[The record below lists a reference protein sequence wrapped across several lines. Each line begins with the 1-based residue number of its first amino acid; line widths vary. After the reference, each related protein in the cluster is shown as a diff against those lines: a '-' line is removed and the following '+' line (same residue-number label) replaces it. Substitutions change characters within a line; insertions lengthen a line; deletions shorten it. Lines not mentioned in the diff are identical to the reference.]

1 MSCPR
6 YVTLFISR
14 YAGSNPQTPNPTPPS
29 TPPASRAR
37 SRPCASVSFLT
48 YSLFLFT
55 RAHVPSDGP
64 STNPPVPCYAFASR
78 LHAPRHAACPSPLP
92 SRCLG
97 PCLLS
102 YAMHPTPPLTHLLS
116 IYSRR
121 RDHDLPLSSPSLFPS
136 HMLSCSCVL
145 PSYVSGSPVITTTTC
160 IAFPFARVYTQV
172 LLLLHT

>member
-1 MSCPR
+1 MNGLSVGVSACVL
-6 YVTLFISR
+6 YVLSPLRDAVHFPVCR
-14 YAGSNPQTPNPTPPS
+14 LLPQTPNP

-64 STNPPVPCYAFASR
+64 STNPPVPCYALASR
-78 LHAPRHAACPSPLP
+78 LHASRHAPCPSPLP

-102 YAMHPTPPLTHLLS
+102 YAMHPTSPLTHLLS

-121 RDHDLPLSSPSLFPS
+121 RSHDLPLPP
-136 HMLSCSCVL
+136 
-145 PSYVSGSPVITTTTC
+145 P
-160 IAFPFARVYTQV
+160 PFFIPHA
-172 LLLLHT
+172 LLLVCIT